1 MNLGAPAGPFRAAIL
16 GGCMKISSLSTLAI
30 LAATAF
36 SLQAEPP
43 RYGVQGL
50 VNIPMGDLKTYVD
63 SNPGIGIGVQGTFD
77 LGDGHMLR
85 PRLDYSFY
93 QQATISSIK
102 QNASYLSLGGDYL
115 YFIAGK
121 PEGLY
126 FTAGLSAVRWTFQ
139 YQDPGTKL
147 TNDTTKFG
155 VGCRHRLPVGLQHRN
170 RGTVAA
176 FQSVQQLQGGFL
188 AGGSHLPLLTLFAH
202 GPAGR
207 GSG

>member
-1 MNLGAPAGPFRAAIL
+1 
-16 GGCMKISSLSTLAI
+16 MKISSLSTLAI
-30 LAATAF
+30 LAATAY

-50 VNIPMGDLKTYVD
+50 VSIPMGDLKTYVD

-126 FTAGLSAVRWTFQ
+126 LTAGLSAVRWTFQ
-139 YQDPGTKL
+139 YQDSGPKL
-147 TNDTTKFG
+147 TNDTTKLGLAAG
-155 VGCRHRLPVGLQHRN
+155 VGYQWDFNIGTEARWLHSKVSNNFKADSLQ
-170 RGTVAA
+170 VAVS
-176 FQSVQQLQGGFL
+176 FRF
-188 AGGSHLPLLTLFAH
+188 
-202 GPAGR
+202 
-207 GSG
+207 